1 MFVLMVVT
9 MPMMTMMLLSFLT
22 CSVASLAWLVSH
34 KVYP

>member
-1 MFVLMVVT
+1 MFMVVT
-9 MPMMTMMLLSFLT
+9 VSVMAMMLLLSFLT